1 MRSSSATRP
10 AKCCGECSLSFWPCA
25 GASMSSFPWT
35 RSHRRSGTTR
45 NSAARASPMT
55 TYREFHRRSIE
66 DKEGFWA
73 EQAKLV
79 HWEKPPERV
88 LDYGRP
94 PFARWFVGGQTN
106 LCYNALDRHLAAR
119 GDQRAL
125 AYISTET
132 GEERSFSYRELHL
145 EVQRAAAMMR
155 SLGIGKGDRVI
166 VYMPM
171 IPEAAF
177 VILACA
183 RIGAIHSVV
192 FGGFAAASLAAR
204 IDDARPKLMVTA
216 DGGSRMGKVTAYK
229 ALVDEAI
236 RLAKHPPGK
245 VLIFRRGLDQS
256 MKLVAGRDLDYA
268 ELRAKHMDAKVPVA
282 WLESNEPSYILYT
295 SGTTGRPKGVQRDVG
310 GYAVALAASMKH
322 IYCGG
327 AGDTMFTTSDI
338 GWVVGH
344 SYIIYAPLIA
354 GMTTILYEG
363 VPIRPDAGIWWK
375 IVQDHKVD
383 VMVSAPTAIR
393 VLKKQDPAYLKKYDV
408 SSLKHLFLA
417 GEPLDEPTHVWITE
431 SLGRPVI
438 DHYWQT
444 ETGWP
449 LLSAQPGVEKTR
461 LKMGSPSFPVYG
473 YDVRLL
479 HEATGQPVPDGEKGV
494 VTIAPPLPPG
504 CMSTV
509 WGDDERFVE
518 TYFKDFK
525 DQLIYSTFDWGIRDK
540 DGYYFILGRT
550 DDVINVAGHRL
561 GTREI
566 EEAISMH
573 PNIAEC
579 AVVGVADSL
588 KGQMP
593 LAFAVP
599 KKTPD
604 SVEGRKKLEKEVLQT
619 VDKQL
624 GAIARPKAVHFVT
637 LLPKTSSGK
646 TLRRSIQALAEGRDP
661 GDLTTIEDPNALEQ
675 IKQALHA

>member
-1 MRSSSATRP
+1 
-10 AKCCGECSLSFWPCA
+10 
-25 GASMSSFPWT
+25 
-35 RSHRRSGTTR
+35 
-45 NSAARASPMT
+45 MT
-55 TYREFHRRSIE
+55 TYRDFHRASLE
-66 DKEGFWA
+66 DREGFWRG
-73 EQAKLV
+73 QAALV
-79 HWEKPPERV
+79 EWHRPFRQV
-88 LDYGRP
+88 LDYSRP
-94 PFARWFVGGQTN
+94 PFARWFVGGEIN
-106 LCYNALDRHLAAR
+106 LCHNAIDRHLAAR
-119 GDQRAL
+119 AEQPAL
-125 AYISTET
+125 VWISTEVNET
-132 GEERSFSYRELHL
+132 RSFTYRELHAA
-145 EVQRAAAMMR
+145 VNRVAAMMQ
-155 SLGIGKGDRVI
+155 SLGVKRGERVI
-166 VYMPM
+166 IYMPM

-177 VILACA
+177 AMLACA
-183 RIGAIHSVV
+183 RLGAIHSVV

-204 IDDARPKLMVTA
+204 IDDAKPVLMLTA
-216 DGGSRMGKVTAYK
+216 DGGSRMGKTVLYK
-229 ALVDEAI
+229 SLVDESLK
-236 RLAKHPPGK
+236 LAKHPPRK
-245 VLIFRRGLDQS
+245 VLIWRRGLDVD
-256 MKLVAGRDLDYA
+256 MPVVLERDLDWTT
-268 ELRAKHMDAKVPVA
+268 LAKDFAGASVACA

-310 GYAVALAASMKH
+310 GYAVALASSMKY
-322 IYCGG
+322 IFCGEPG
-327 AGDTMFTTSDI
+327 ETMFTTSDI

-354 GMTTILYEG
+354 GMTTIMYEG

-375 IVQDHKVD
+375 IVQDQKVA
-383 VMVSAPTAIR
+383 VMFSAPTAIR
-393 VLKKQDPAYLKKYDV
+393 VLKKQDPAYMKKHDL

-431 SLGRPVI
+431 ALGRPVI

-449 LLSAQPGVEKTR
+449 LLSAHPGVEKTP

-479 HEATGQPVPDGEKGV
+479 HEASGQPVPDGEKGV

-566 EEAISMH
+566 EEAVSMH

-588 KGQMP
+588 KGQLP
-593 LAFAVP
+593 LAFAVA
-599 KKTPD
+599 KDVSKL
-604 SVEGRKKLEKEVLQT
+604 SSAEGKRRLEKEVMAT
-619 VDKQL
+619 VDKHL

-637 LLPKTSSGK
+637 LLPKTRSGK
-646 TLRRSIQALAEGRDP
+646 TLRRSILAIAESRDP

-675 IKQALHA
+675 IKRALA